1 MNIVI
6 LGAGEIIGS
15 YLATMLAKENHNVTV
30 IDRDKSQLEK
40 IANMADVATMR
51 SRGSRWETLAE
62 LVDSKPDLFIGM
74 TGSDEINLVTCT
86 IAKNLGYSQ
95 TIARVK
101 DLGFLTRTK
110 LDFSSLFAVDH
121 FIGAELLTAQ
131 DILKSI
137 LHPSDL
143 AIENFAH
150 GLVQMRTIT
159 LSDDW
164 AHQSKKIKNLKLP
177 EEMNIALIIR
187 EGKTIF
193 PKGDDNLLPQDE
205 ITLIGET
212 RVLEEIPK
220 IFNIKEQKVRSV
232 VIVGGTTIAMRLA
245 LALESRN
252 IKVKIIEQDEKKC
265 QELSE
270 FLSNTRIIN
279 RDGTYLENMVQERV
293 FDADYFIACTNDD
306 KRNIVISLLAKY
318 VECKKILCLISDM
331 SLGPIL
337 NKEKILYTLSERVNI
352 TNRILSIIHA
362 KKIISIASLVGSSAK
377 VFEVKISPE
386 SKLLNIPFSELNGKL
401 PPEMLI
407 AAIEKQGK
415 IIVGKGSTVL
425 SPHDTMIVISKPE
438 HLKELERL
446 F

>member
-6 LGAGEIIGS
+6 LGVGEIIGS
-15 YLATMLAKENHNVTV
+15 YLATMLSKENHNVTV
-30 IDRDKSQLEK
+30 IDKDKERLEK

-51 SRGSRWETLAE
+51 SRGSRWEGLAE
-62 LVDSKPDLFIGM
+62 LVETKPDFFVGM

-86 IAKNLGYSQ
+86 IAKNLGYPK

-101 DLGFLTRTK
+101 DLGFLNRKK
-110 LDFSSLFAVDH
+110 LDFSSLFEVDH

-131 DILKSI
+131 NILKSI

-159 LSDDW
+159 ISDNW
-164 AHQSKKIKNLKLP
+164 QKKSKIKDLNLP
-177 EEMNIALIIR
+177 EEMNIVLIKR
-187 EGKTIF
+187 EDKVIF
-193 PKGDDNLLPQDE
+193 PQDDDVLLPQDE
-205 ITLIGET
+205 ITIIGET
-212 RVLEEIPK
+212 KTLEEIPK
-220 IFNIKEQKVRSV
+220 IFKTEEEKVRSV
-232 VIVGGTTIAMRLA
+232 VIVGGTSIAMRLA

-265 QELSE
+265 EELSE
-270 FLSNTRIIN
+270 FLSKTRIIN
-279 RDGTYLENMVQERV
+279 RDGTYVENMIQERV

-318 VECKKILCLISDM
+318 VDCKKILCLISDM

-352 TNRILSIIHA
+352 TNRILSILYA
-362 KKIISIASLVGSSAK
+362 KKIVSIASLANNKAK

-386 SKLLNIPFSELNGKL
+386 SKLLNLPLVEMQNKL
-401 PPEMLI
+401 PEETLI
-407 AAIEKQGK
+407 AAVEKKGQ

-425 SPHDTMIVISKPE
+425 EPHDTMIVISKPE
-438 HLKELERL
+438 NLQDMEKL

>member
-1 MNIVI
+1 MNIVM
-6 LGAGEIIGS
+6 LGAGEIIGL
-15 YLATMLAKENHNVTV
+15 YLAMVLAKENHNVTV
-30 IDRDKSQLEK
+30 IDKDKAQLEK
-40 IANMADVATMR
+40 VANLADVATMR

-62 LVDSKPDLFIGM
+62 LTDTKPDLFIGM

-86 IAKNLGYSQ
+86 IAKNLGYPQ
-95 TIARVK
+95 TVARVK

-131 DILKSI
+131 DVLKSI

-150 GLVQMRTIT
+150 GLVQLRTIT

-164 AHQSKKIKNLKLP
+164 PHKHKKIKNLGLP
-177 EEMNIALIIR
+177 EEMNIALVKR
-187 EGKTIF
+187 AGAVLF
-193 PKGDDNLLPQDE
+193 PAGDDVLLPQDE

-212 RVLEEIPK
+212 RILEEIPK
-220 IFNIKEQKVRSV
+220 IFHILEKKVRSV

-252 IKVKIIEQDEKKC
+252 INVKIIEQEEKKC

-270 FLSNTRIIN
+270 FLSHTRIIN
-279 RDGTYLENMVQERV
+279 RDGTDVENMIQERV

-318 VECKKILCLISDM
+318 VECKKIMCLISDM

-337 NKEKILYTLSERVNI
+337 AKEKILYTLSERVNI
-352 TNRILSIIHA
+352 ANRVLSIIHA
-362 KKIISIASLVGSSAK
+362 KKIVSIASLAGNAAK
-377 VFEVKISPE
+377 VFEVKVSPD
-386 SKLLNIPFSELNGKL
+386 SKLIDIPFSELKEKL
-401 PPEMLI
+401 PEGTMI
-407 AAIEKQGK
+407 AAIEKQGE
-415 IIVGKGSTVL
+415 IIVGKGTTVL
-425 SPHDTMIVISKPE
+425 SPYDTMIVISKPE
-438 HLKELERL
+438 NIKELERL